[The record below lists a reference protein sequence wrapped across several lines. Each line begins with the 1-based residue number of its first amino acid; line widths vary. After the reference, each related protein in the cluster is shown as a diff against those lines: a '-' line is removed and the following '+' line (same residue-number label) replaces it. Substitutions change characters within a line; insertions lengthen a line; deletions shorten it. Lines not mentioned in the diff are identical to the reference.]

1 MKQFVV
7 GMFLFVGLIGV
18 WMSGCQ
24 IQEQKV
30 EKLIKQLQEQDVS
43 VRAAKALG
51 QIGTPEAL
59 KAVEEYGF
67 QQ

>member
-7 GMFLFVGLIGV
+7 VMFLFVGLIGV

-43 VRAAKALG
+43 VRAAKH
-51 QIGTPEAL
+51 
-59 KAVEEYGF
+59 
-67 QQ
+67 